1 MEHKVLLVE
10 DDPDFGAM
18 LQQYLEYSNMSVEWI
33 DDPRKMLDRLDSLSL
48 YDIAILDVM
57 LPHMNGFKLAELFF
71 SSHPKLPILFLTAKD
86 QKIDKLTGLKI
97 GADDYMT
104 KPCDPEELTLRLHNI
119 IKRTK
124 IQPALNQIISL
135 GTYTFDQEKMLLIHP
150 QSGTVQLTERENKLL
165 SYLIQHKDHLIARE
179 DILREVWQSNDFFA
193 GRSMDVFISR
203 LRKYLQKDDKLSIQS
218 IRGIGFKVRF

>member
-1 MEHKVLLVE
+1 MENRVLLVE

-18 LQQYLEYSNMSVEWI
+18 LQQYLEYSNMNVEWI

-71 SSHPKLPILFLTAKD
+71 SAHPKLPILFLTAKD

-124 IQPALNQIISL
+124 VRPALHQIIPL
-135 GTYTFDQEKMLLIHP
+135 GTYSFDQEKMMLKHP
-150 QSGTVQLTERENKLL
+150 QCGTIQLTERENKLL
-165 SYLIQHKDHLIARE
+165 SYLIQHKDQLIARD
-179 DILREVWQSNDFFA
+179 DILKEVWQSNDFFEA
-193 GRSMDVFISR
+193 EAWMYSFPD
-203 LRKYLQKDDKLSIQS
+203 
-218 IRGIGFKVRF
+218 

>member
-1 MEHKVLLVE
+1 MENKVLLVE
-10 DDPDFGAM
+10 DDNDFGAM
-18 LQQYLEYSNMSVEWI
+18 LQQYLEYSNMQVEWI

-57 LPHMNGFKLAELFF
+57 LPHMNGFKLAELLI
-71 SSHPKLPILFLTAKD
+71 SIRPKLPILFLTAKD

-124 IQPALNQIISL
+124 TQPALQQVIPL
-135 GTYTFDQEKMLLIHP
+135 GTYTFDQEKMLLLHP
-150 QSGTVQLTERENKLL
+150 QSGSVQLTERESKLL
-165 SYLIQHKDHLIARE
+165 SYLIQHKHQLIARE
-179 DILREVWQSNDFFA
+179 DVLMEVWQSNDFFA

-203 LRKYLQKDDKLSIQS
+203 LRKYLQQDKNLSIQS
-218 IRGIGFKVRF
+218 LRGIGFKVDL

>member
-1 MEHKVLLVE
+1 
-10 DDPDFGAM
+10 
-18 LQQYLEYSNMSVEWI
+18 
-33 DDPRKMLDRLDSLSL
+33 
-48 YDIAILDVM
+48 
-57 LPHMNGFKLAELFF
+57 MNGFKLAELFF

-124 IQPALNQIISL
+124 IQPALHQIISL

-150 QSGTVQLTERENKLL
+150 QSGSIQLTERENKLL
-165 SYLIQHKDHLIARE
+165 SYLIQHKDQLIARD

>member
-1 MEHKVLLVE
+1 MENKVLLVE

-18 LQQYLEYSNMSVEWI
+18 LQQYLEYSDMSVEWI
-33 DDPRKMLDRLDSLSL
+33 DDPRKILDRLDSLSL

-57 LPHMNGFKLAELFF
+57 LPHMNGFKLAELFL
-71 SSHPKLPILFLTAKD
+71 SSYPKLPILFLTAKD

-119 IKRTK
+119 LKRTK
-124 IQPALNQIISL
+124 IQPTLHQIIPL
-135 GTYTFDQEKMLLIHP
+135 GNYTFDQEKMLLTHP
-150 QSGTVQLTERENKLL
+150 QSGSIQLTERENKLL
-165 SYLIQHKDHLIARE
+165 SYLIQHKDQLIARD
-179 DILREVWQSNDFFA
+179 DILKEVWQSNDFFA

-203 LRKYLQKDDKLSIQS
+203 LRKYLQRDENLIIET
-218 IRGIGFKVRF
+218 IRGIGFKVNF